1 MNIDIYS
8 CVEVFLR
15 ILVNEKSN
23 VSITTCAINAIN
35 EFLLHD
41 FITLDVYFYY
51 FSHLELVYVLIILQH
66 QL

>member
-23 VSITTCAINAIN
+23 VSITTSAINAIN
-35 EFLLHD
+35 EFLLHN